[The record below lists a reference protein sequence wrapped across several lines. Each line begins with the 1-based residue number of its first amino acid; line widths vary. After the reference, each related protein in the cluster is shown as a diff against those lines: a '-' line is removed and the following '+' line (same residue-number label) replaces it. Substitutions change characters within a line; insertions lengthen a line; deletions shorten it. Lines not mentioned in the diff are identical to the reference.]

1 MQEREIQEAIA
12 ACDQVLSSIDEAR
25 RELSSAKNWGIFD
38 ILGGGLFASLIK
50 HGKMSRAESAMA
62 RIQSDL
68 RLLQRELRDVSQ
80 AVEFSFS
87 AQDLNMFLDIAF
99 DNVFSDLLSQ
109 SKISHA
115 LSELTELEQDVTGL
129 QIRLRQLAGSRR

>member
-1 MQEREIQEAIA
+1 MQQREIQEAIN

-50 HGKMSRAESAMA
+50 HGKMSRAEAAMA

-80 AVEFSFS
+80 AMAFNFT

-99 DNVFSDLLSQ
+99 DNIFSDLLSQ

-115 LSELTELEQDVTGL
+115 LTELSELEQDVTGL
-129 QIRLRQLAGSRR
+129 QIKLRQLAESRR